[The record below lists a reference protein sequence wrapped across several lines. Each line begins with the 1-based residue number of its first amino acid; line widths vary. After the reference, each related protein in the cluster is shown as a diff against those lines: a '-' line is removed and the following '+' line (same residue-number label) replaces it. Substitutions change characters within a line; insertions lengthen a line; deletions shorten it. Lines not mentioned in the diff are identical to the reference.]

1 MNLIILVIVK
11 WSLGMKKMF
20 VLLLFLSGCAATLTY
35 DETLAGYKQHCKNI
49 GFKKG
54 SEPFANCV
62 MEQYR
67 ISK

>member
-1 MNLIILVIVK
+1 
-11 WSLGMKKMF
+11 MKKMV
-20 VLLLFLSGCAATLTY
+20 VLILLLSGCASLTY
-35 DETLAGYKQHCKNI
+35 DETLASYKQHCKNI

-62 MEQYR
+62 MEQYK